1 MQEQGQ
7 PELLLVLDS
16 PAHMQGLGES
26 CKLLMRLMSIIV
38 HVQAFPQAAFLGE
51 LGQTGLPELGALGP
65 GMDAFLQHR
74 QQLLQ
79 RAGLAPPSAHHAS
92 LLPQPQQRPVS
103 CTKAAAPLQ
112 HEETKPGHD
121 MQLFES
127 PVGGPL
133 LALYTVRLAMLL
145 VMEPCCWEFTSD
157 VRRAVAL

>member
-16 PAHMQGLGES
+16 PAHMQGLGDN
-26 CKLLMRLMSIIV
+26 CKLLMRLVSIIV

-79 RAGLAPPSAHHAS
+79 RAGLAPPSAQHTS
-92 LLPQPQQRPVS
+92 PLPQPQQRPVS
-103 CTKAAAPLQ
+103 SAKPLAPCGMK
-112 HEETKPGHD
+112 TR
-121 MQLFES
+121 
-127 PVGGPL
+127 
-133 LALYTVRLAMLL
+133 TL
-145 VMEPCCWEFTSD
+145 VMIY
-157 VRRAVAL
+157 L